1 MWSKTFLERWEDG
14 FIFTCWKLM
23 LQHNR
28 RTSRFW
34 IGGDLFWLAA
44 FILVETCVFSWQNV
58 TLWETNNKKS
68 SFSTQLCFSS
78 AAGAGNK
85 MGWAFGLGLERL
97 AMVLFG
103 IPDIRLFWSED
114 ERFLKQF
121 HLSDIYQPVTF
132 QVTFTAFLWNRN
144 HKSRS
149 QWLWS
154 FFNNHS
160 TLVVKSLE

>member
-1 MWSKTFLERWEDG
+1 MNHAQCDQKRFLKGGKMGLYLHAESSCCNTTEERQG
-14 FIFTCWKLM
+14 FK
-23 LQHNR
+23 
-28 RTSRFW
+28 S
-34 IGGDLFWLAA
+34 GGICFDQLH
-44 FILVETCVFSWQNV
+44 
-58 TLWETNNKKS
+58 S
-68 SFSTQLCFSS
+68 SLLKHVSFHDRMSHSEKQIIKRVASTQLCFSS

-132 QVTFTAFLWNRN
+132 QVTFTAFLENRN
-144 HKSRS
+144 HKSLS
-149 QWLWS
+149 QWL
-154 FFNNHS
+154 
-160 TLVVKSLE
+160 